1 MNTFKGTG
9 VAIVTPFKDDRSVD
23 YIGLEKLV
31 EHLISGGVNY
41 LVVNGTTGESATL
54 SRQEKLDV
62 LASVIKFNNK
72 RLPIVFGIGGNN
84 TQDIVDCFKT
94 YDFTGVD
101 AILSVSPFYN
111 KPSQE
116 GIYQHYKAIAEVSP
130 LPLILY
136 NVPARTGSHMEAE
149 TVLRLAKDFKNII
162 GVKEASGVI
171 FNSMKI
177 IKNRPEGFLVLSGDD
192 ILNLPIIASGGDGI
206 ISVIANAF
214 PSDYSKM
221 VKSALAGDFR
231 TAQQM
236 HYKYFDMVHY
246 MFVDGNPPG
255 IKATLKILG
264 ICKDTLRLPLVNVS
278 SATYQALENLIKNT
292 IN

>member
-1 MNTFKGTG
+1 MSKFRGTG
-9 VAIVTPFKDDRSVD
+9 VAIVTPFKEDRSVD
-23 YIGLEKLV
+23 YAVLEKLIQ
-31 EHLISGGVNY
+31 HLIAGGVDY
-41 LVVNGTTGESATL
+41 LVVNGTTGESVTL

-62 LASVIKFNNK
+62 LAFAIKINNN
-72 RLPIVFGIGGNN
+72 RVPLVFGIGGNN
-84 TQDIVDCFKT
+84 TQDILDCFHT

-116 GIYQHYKAIAEVSP
+116 GIYQHYKAIAAICP
-130 LPLILY
+130 LPIILY

-149 TVLRLAKDFKNII
+149 TVLRLANDCKNVI

-177 IKNRPEGFLVLSGDD
+177 IRNKPEGFLVISGDD

-214 PSDYSKM
+214 PKDYSNM
-221 VKSALAGDFR
+221 VKAALIGDFK
-231 TAQQM
+231 TAQQL

-264 ICKDTLRLPLVNVS
+264 ICDDTVRLPLVNVT
-278 SATYQALENLIKNT
+278 SATYQALEKLIKK
-292 IN
+292 

>member
-1 MNTFKGTG
+1 MSKFKGTG
-9 VAIVTPFKDDRSVD
+9 VAIVTPFNEDRSID
-23 YIGLEKLV
+23 YVGLEKLV
-31 EHLISGGVNY
+31 NHLIDGGIDY
-41 LVVNGTTGESATL
+41 LVVNGTTGESVTL

-62 LASVIKFNNK
+62 LAFVIKINNG
-72 RLPIVFGIGGNN
+72 RVPLVFGIGGNN
-84 TQDIVDCFKT
+84 TQDILDCFHT

-101 AILSVSPFYN
+101 AILSVSPSYN

-116 GIYQHYKAIAEVSP
+116 GIYQHYKAIAAICP
-130 LPLILY
+130 LPIILY

-149 TVLRLAKDFKNII
+149 TVLRLAKDCPNVI

-177 IKNRPEGFLVLSGDD
+177 IKNKPAGFLVISGDD

-214 PSDYSKM
+214 PKDYSNM
-221 VKSALAGDFR
+221 VKAALTGDFK
-231 TAQQM
+231 TAQQL

-264 ICKDTLRLPLVNVS
+264 ICGDTLRLPLVKVTS
-278 SATYQALENLIKNT
+278 STFQALENLIKK
-292 IN
+292 IA

>member
-1 MNTFKGTG
+1 MSKFRGTG

-23 YIGLEKLV
+23 YSALEKLIQ
-31 EHLISGGVNY
+31 HLIAGGVDY
-41 LVVNGTTGESATL
+41 LVVNGTTGESVTL

-62 LASVIKFNNK
+62 LAFAIKINNN
-72 RLPIVFGIGGNN
+72 RVPLVFGIGGNN
-84 TQDIVDCFKT
+84 TQDILDCFHT

-116 GIYQHYKAIAEVSP
+116 GIYQHYKAIAAICP
-130 LPLILY
+130 LPIILY

-149 TVLRLAKDFKNII
+149 TVLRLANDCKNVI

-177 IKNRPEGFLVLSGDD
+177 IRNKPEGFLVISGDD

-214 PSDYSKM
+214 PKDYSDM
-221 VKSALAGDFR
+221 VKAALIGNFK
-231 TAQQM
+231 TAQQL

-264 ICKDTLRLPLVNVS
+264 ICGDTVRLPLVNVT
-278 SATYQALENLIKNT
+278 SATYQALEKLIKK
-292 IN
+292 

>member
-1 MNTFKGTG
+1 MSKFKGTG
-9 VAIVTPFKDDRSVD
+9 VAIVTPFKEDRSVD
-23 YIGLEKLV
+23 YVSLEKLI
-31 EHLISGGVNY
+31 EHLITGGIDY
-41 LVVNGTTGESATL
+41 LVVNGTTGESVTL

-62 LASVIKFNNK
+62 LAFAIKINNG
-72 RLPIVFGIGGNN
+72 RVPLVFGIGGNN
-84 TQDIVDCFKT
+84 TQDILDCFHT

-116 GIYQHYKAIAEVSP
+116 GIYQHYKAIAAICP
-130 LPLILY
+130 LPIILY

-149 TVLRLAKDFKNII
+149 TVLRLANDCKNVI

-177 IKNRPEGFLVLSGDD
+177 IKNKPAGFLVISGDD

-214 PSDYSKM
+214 PKDYSNM
-221 VKSALAGDFR
+221 VKAALTGDFK
-231 TAQQM
+231 TAQQL

-246 MFVDGNPPG
+246 MFVDGNPAG

-264 ICKDTLRLPLVNVS
+264 ICGDTLRLPLVKVTS
-278 SATYQALENLIKNT
+278 STFQALENLIKK
-292 IN
+292 IA

>member
-1 MNTFKGTG
+1 MSKFKGTG
-9 VAIVTPFKDDRSVD
+9 VAIVTPFNDDRSVD
-23 YIGLEKLV
+23 YIGLERLI
-31 EHLISGGVNY
+31 EHLIKGGVDY
-41 LVVNGTTGESATL
+41 LVVNGTTGESVTL

-62 LASVIKFNNK
+62 LAFAIKVNNG

-84 TQDIVDCFKT
+84 TQDILDCFHT

-116 GIYQHYKAIAEVSP
+116 GIYQHYKAIAAICP

-149 TVLRLAKDFKNII
+149 TVLRLAKDCKNVI

-177 IKNRPEGFLVLSGDD
+177 IKNKPDGFLVISGDD

-214 PSDYSKM
+214 PTDYSNM
-221 VKSALAGDFR
+221 VKAALTGDFKK
-231 TAQQM
+231 AQQL

-264 ICKDTLRLPLVNVS
+264 ICGDMLRLPLVKVTTT
-278 SATYQALENLIKNT
+278 TYTALENLIKK
-292 IN
+292 IV

>member
-1 MNTFKGTG
+1 MSKFKGTG
-9 VAIVTPFKDDRSVD
+9 VAIVTPFKEDRSVD
-23 YIGLEKLV
+23 YVNLEKLI
-31 EHLISGGVNY
+31 EHLITGGIDY
-41 LVVNGTTGESATL
+41 LVVNGTTGESVTL

-62 LASVIKFNNK
+62 LAFAIKINNG
-72 RLPIVFGIGGNN
+72 RVPLVFGIGGNN
-84 TQDIVDCFKT
+84 TQDILDCFHT

-116 GIYQHYKAIAEVSP
+116 GIYQHYKAIAAICP
-130 LPLILY
+130 LPIILY

-149 TVLRLAKDFKNII
+149 TVLRLANDCKNVI

-177 IKNRPEGFLVLSGDD
+177 IKNKPAGFLVISGDD

-214 PSDYSKM
+214 PKDYSNM
-221 VKSALAGDFR
+221 VKAALTGDFK
-231 TAQQM
+231 TAQQL

-246 MFVDGNPPG
+246 MFVDGNPAG

-264 ICKDTLRLPLVNVS
+264 ICGDTLRLPLVKVTS
-278 SATYQALENLIKNT
+278 STFQALENLIKK
-292 IN
+292 IA

>member
-1 MNTFKGTG
+1 MSKFKGTG
-9 VAIVTPFKDDRSVD
+9 VAIVTPFKEDRSVD
-23 YIGLEKLV
+23 YTALEKLIQ
-31 EHLISGGVNY
+31 HLITGGVNY
-41 LVVNGTTGESATL
+41 LVVNGTTGESVTL
-54 SRQEKLDV
+54 TRQEKLDV
-62 LASVIKFNNK
+62 LAFVIKTNNS
-72 RLPIVFGIGGNN
+72 RIPLVFGLGGNN
-84 TQDIVDCFKT
+84 TQDIIDCLNT

-101 AILSVSPFYN
+101 AILSVSPCYN

-116 GIYQHYKAIAEVSP
+116 GIYQHYKAIAAICS
-130 LPLILY
+130 LPIILY

-149 TVLRLAKDFKNII
+149 TVLRLANDCKNVI

-177 IKNRPEGFLVLSGDD
+177 IRNKPEGFLVISGDD

-214 PSDYSKM
+214 PKDYSEM
-221 VKSALAGDFR
+221 VKAALIGDFKR
-231 TAQQM
+231 AQQL

-264 ICKDTLRLPLVNVS
+264 ICGDTVRLPLVNVT
-278 SATYQALENLIKNT
+278 SATYQALEKLIKK
-292 IN
+292 IA

>member
-1 MNTFKGTG
+1 MSKFRGTG
-9 VAIVTPFKDDRSVD
+9 VAIVTPFKEDRSVD
-23 YIGLEKLV
+23 YAALEKLIQ
-31 EHLISGGVNY
+31 HLIAGGVDY
-41 LVVNGTTGESATL
+41 LVVNGTTGESVTL
-54 SRQEKLDV
+54 TRQEKLDV
-62 LASVIKFNNK
+62 LAFAIKTNNS
-72 RLPIVFGIGGNN
+72 RVPLVFGLGGNN
-84 TQDIVDCFKT
+84 TQDIIDCLNT

-116 GIYQHYKAIAEVSP
+116 GIYQHYKAIAAICP
-130 LPLILY
+130 LPIILY

-149 TVLRLAKDFKNII
+149 TVLRLANDCKNVI

-177 IKNRPEGFLVLSGDD
+177 IRNKPEGFLVISGDD

-214 PSDYSKM
+214 PKDYSEM
-221 VKSALAGDFR
+221 VKAALIGNFK
-231 TAQQM
+231 TAQQL

-264 ICKDTLRLPLVNVS
+264 ICGDTVRLPLVNVT
-278 SATYQALENLIKNT
+278 SATYQALEKLIKK
-292 IN
+292 

>member
-1 MNTFKGTG
+1 MSKFRGTG
-9 VAIVTPFKDDRSVD
+9 VAIVTTFKEDRSVD
-23 YIGLEKLV
+23 YAALEKLIQ
-31 EHLISGGVNY
+31 HLIAGGVDY
-41 LVVNGTTGESATL
+41 LVVNGTTGESVTL

-62 LASVIKFNNK
+62 LAFAIKINNG
-72 RLPIVFGIGGNN
+72 RVPLVFGIGGNN
-84 TQDIVDCFKT
+84 TQDIIDCFHT
-94 YDFTGVD
+94 YNFTGVD

-116 GIYQHYKAIAEVSP
+116 GIYQHYKAIAAICP
-130 LPLILY
+130 LPIILY

-149 TVLRLAKDFKNII
+149 TVLRLANDCKNII

-177 IKNRPEGFLVLSGDD
+177 IKNKPEGFLVISGDD

-214 PSDYSKM
+214 PKDYSEM
-221 VKSALAGDFR
+221 VKAALIGNFK
-231 TAQQM
+231 TAQQL

-264 ICKDTLRLPLVNVS
+264 ICGDTVRLPLVNVT
-278 SATYQALENLIKNT
+278 SATYQALEKLIKK
-292 IN
+292 

>member
-1 MNTFKGTG
+1 MSKFRGTG
-9 VAIVTPFKDDRSVD
+9 VAIVTPFKEDRSVD
-23 YIGLEKLV
+23 YAALEKLIQ
-31 EHLISGGVNY
+31 HLIAGGVDY
-41 LVVNGTTGESATL
+41 LVVNGTTGESVTL
-54 SRQEKLDV
+54 TRQEKLDV
-62 LASVIKFNNK
+62 LAFAIKTNNS
-72 RLPIVFGIGGNN
+72 RVPLVFGLGGNN
-84 TQDIVDCFKT
+84 TQDIIDCLNT

-101 AILSVSPFYN
+101 AILSVSPCYN

-116 GIYQHYKAIAEVSP
+116 GIYQHYKAIAAICP
-130 LPLILY
+130 LPIILY

-149 TVLRLAKDFKNII
+149 TVLRLANDCKNVI

-177 IKNRPEGFLVLSGDD
+177 IRNKPEGFLVISGDD

-214 PSDYSKM
+214 PKDYSEM
-221 VKSALAGDFR
+221 VKAALIGDFKR
-231 TAQQM
+231 AQQL

-264 ICKDTLRLPLVNVS
+264 ICGDTVRLPLVNVT
-278 SATYQALENLIKNT
+278 SATYQALEKLIKK
-292 IN
+292 

>member
-1 MNTFKGTG
+1 MSKFKGTG
-9 VAIVTPFKDDRSVD
+9 VAIVTPFNENRSID
-23 YIGLEKLV
+23 FESLERLV
-31 EHLISGGVNY
+31 NHLISGGIDY
-41 LVVNGTTGESATL
+41 LVVNGTTGESVTL

-62 LASVIKFNNK
+62 LAFAIKINNG
-72 RLPIVFGIGGNN
+72 RVPLVFGIGGNN
-84 TQDIVDCFKT
+84 TQDILDCFHT

-116 GIYQHYKAIAEVSP
+116 GIYQHYKAIAEICP

-149 TVLRLAKDFKNII
+149 TVLRLANDCKNII

-177 IKNRPEGFLVLSGDD
+177 IKNKPEGFLVISGDD

-214 PSDYSKM
+214 PKDYSSM
-221 VKSALAGDFR
+221 VKAALVGDFK
-231 TAQQM
+231 TAQQL

-246 MFVDGNPPG
+246 MFVDGNPAG

-264 ICKDTLRLPLVNVS
+264 VCGDTLRLPLVKVT
-278 SATYQALENLIKNT
+278 SATFQALEKLIKK

>member
-1 MNTFKGTG
+1 MSKFKGTG
-9 VAIVTPFKDDRSVD
+9 VAIVTPFKEDRSVD
-23 YIGLEKLV
+23 YVSLEKLI
-31 EHLISGGVNY
+31 EHLITGGIDY
-41 LVVNGTTGESATL
+41 LVVNGTTGESVTL

-62 LASVIKFNNK
+62 LAFAIKINNG
-72 RLPIVFGIGGNN
+72 RVPLVFGIGGNN
-84 TQDIVDCFKT
+84 TQDILDCFHT

-116 GIYQHYKAIAEVSP
+116 GIYQHYKAIAAICP
-130 LPLILY
+130 LPIILY

-149 TVLRLAKDFKNII
+149 TVLRLANDCKNVI

-177 IKNRPEGFLVLSGDD
+177 IKNKPADFLVISGDD

-214 PSDYSKM
+214 PKDYSNM
-221 VKSALAGDFR
+221 VKAALTGDFK
-231 TAQQM
+231 TAQQL

-246 MFVDGNPPG
+246 MFVDGNPAG

-264 ICKDTLRLPLVNVS
+264 ICGDTLRLPLVKVTS
-278 SATYQALENLIKNT
+278 STFQALENLIKK
-292 IN
+292 IA

>member
-1 MNTFKGTG
+1 MSKFRGTG
-9 VAIVTPFKDDRSVD
+9 VAIVTPFKEDRSVD
-23 YIGLEKLV
+23 YAALEKLIQ
-31 EHLISGGVNY
+31 HLIAGGVDY
-41 LVVNGTTGESATL
+41 LVVNGTTGESVTL

-62 LASVIKFNNK
+62 LAFAIKINNG
-72 RLPIVFGIGGNN
+72 RVPLVFGIGGNN
-84 TQDIVDCFKT
+84 TQDIIDCFHT
-94 YDFTGVD
+94 YNFTGVD

-116 GIYQHYKAIAEVSP
+116 GIYQHYKAIAAICP
-130 LPLILY
+130 LPIILY

-149 TVLRLAKDFKNII
+149 TVLRLANDCKNII

-177 IKNRPEGFLVLSGDD
+177 IKNKPEGFLVISGDD

-214 PSDYSKM
+214 PKDYSEM
-221 VKSALAGDFR
+221 VKAALIGNFK
-231 TAQQM
+231 TAQQL

-264 ICKDTLRLPLVNVS
+264 ICGDTVRLPLVNVT
-278 SATYQALENLIKNT
+278 SATYQALEKLIKK
-292 IN
+292 